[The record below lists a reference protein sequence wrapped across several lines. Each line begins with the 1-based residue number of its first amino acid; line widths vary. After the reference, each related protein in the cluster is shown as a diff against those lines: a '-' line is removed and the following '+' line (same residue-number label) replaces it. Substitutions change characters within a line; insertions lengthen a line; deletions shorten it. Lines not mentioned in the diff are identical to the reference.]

1 MFCLYYSYTDYGAQI
16 SCFRDDVMFFVYLW
30 QRYLYPVDARR
41 SIEVG
46 GMDDVLAAAT
56 NVV

>member
-1 MFCLYYSYTDYGAQI
+1 M
-16 SCFRDDVMFFVYLW
+16 MFFVYLW